1 MSKLIR
7 VLALVAM
14 VAAMHLAGMAVVAQ
28 AHPADQVTGQDA
40 RRKRPPATS
49 RPTTMD
55 AAVRQLLRDRSSI
68 PSGTPAQMPAPPPAE
83 SSGQSGWL
91 VASLGVLAAAMALIA
106 GLAVLVARRA
116 KTAGTRSMPVLR
128 ISGLS
133 PPASRRVGTGISA
146 ACSGRKR
153 AACSA
158 RDSPDTGRQGELV
171 GVGGRS
177 ALVEHVP
184 ADVGGQRPATEGKQ
198 PTEGVA
204 EHVDR
209 GAAGL
214 RRAGVSR
221 RTGRSAVRDAGPDRS
236 RSAAAGP
243 ACP

>member
-1 MSKLIR
+1 MSKVIR

-40 RRKRPPATS
+40 RRPPTERQVGEAWRKRPPATS
-49 RPTTMD
+49 QPTTMD
-55 AAVRQLLRDRSSI
+55 AAVRGQLLRDRSSI

-153 AACSA
+153 A
-158 RDSPDTGRQGELV
+158 PV
-171 GVGGRS
+171 
-177 ALVEHVP
+177 
-184 ADVGGQRPATEGKQ
+184 RPRTPGHRE
-198 PTEGVA
+198 
-204 EHVDR
+204 
-209 GAAGL
+209 AG
-214 RRAGVSR
+214 
-221 RTGRSAVRDAGPDRS
+221 
-236 RSAAAGP
+236 
-243 ACP
+243 